1 MELAVGS
8 LKHGILR
15 WHLSACLHIVI
26 YLVVEAALQFGAHT
40 SQLLRVERDILVA
53 CSIGAHTY
61 EVLHPGSAAELS
73 AARTGTADTASLLTC
88 SNLLHLDTDMEGI
101 GKHLDELAEVHTL
114 ISDIVEDSLVAIA
127 LILHVAD
134 FHLQA
139 QVLGYLTALDHGVV
153 FAALGLLCLVEV
165 HLLGKSVD
173 ALDVI
178 LRLEVC
184 LLDLQFYQ
192 SAG

>member
-1 MELAVGS
+1 
-8 LKHGILR
+8 
-15 WHLSACLHIVI
+15 
-26 YLVVEAALQFGAHT
+26 
-40 SQLLRVERDILVA
+40 
-53 CSIGAHTY
+53 
-61 EVLHPGSAAELS
+61 
-73 AARTGTADTASLLTC
+73 
-88 SNLLHLDTDMEGI
+88 MEGI
-101 GKHLDELAEVHTL
+101 GKYLDELAEIYTL
-114 ISDIVEDSLVAIA
+114 ISDIVEDGLIAIA

-153 FAALGLLCLVEV
+153 FAALGFLCLVEV

>member
-1 MELAVGS
+1 MELAIGC

-15 WHLSACLHIVI
+15 WHLSACLYIVI
-26 YLVVEAALQFGAHT
+26 YLVVETALQFGAHT

-53 CSIGAHTY
+53 CGIGAYTY

-88 SNLLHLDTDMEGI
+88 TNLLHLDTYMEGI
-101 GKHLDELAEVHTL
+101 CKHLDELAEIHTL
-114 ISDIVEDSLVAIA
+114 ICDIVEDSLVAIA
-127 LILHVAD
+127 LILHVTD
-134 FHLQA
+134 FHLQT
-139 QVLGYLTALDHGVV
+139 QVFGYLTALDHGVV
-153 FAALGLLCLVEV
+153 FAALGFLCLVEV

-178 LRLEVC
+178 LRLEIC